1 MLRGAK
7 LSVVKQKRRKEVSE
21 ETPLNVPIITRTYLP
36 LEEEGRHMG
45 KCPIKDLKSPLVMPI
60 Q

>member
-36 LEEEGRHMG
+36 LEEEGRHMEEV
-45 KCPIKDLKSPLVMPI
+45 PNQRFKSPLVMPI